1 MMLAAFEGRFEML
14 QDLVDHGGHD
24 PVTVSNH
31 RGLSVQAILA
41 SEHGKALFQ
50 VGLPDEDSLLEV
62 AEDNAADVI
71 RACLD
76 AKTNVDCTYQ
86 RCTHVGWI
94 GKRTR
99 TPTLICIQS

>member
-1 MMLAAFEGRFEML
+1 MMLAAFEGRFDML
-14 QDLVDHGGHD
+14 QDLAERGGHD
-24 PVTVSNH
+24 PVTVAND

-62 AEDNAADVI
+62 VEDNSTDVI

-76 AKTNVDCTYQ
+76 AKTNVDSMYWQCI
-86 RCTHVGWI
+86 V
-94 GKRTR
+94 
-99 TPTLICIQS
+99 PTELTTVHKAILL